1 MMGFPV
7 LSLLILLPAAAA
19 LVVPFLRS
27 TQAARWVALIVLL
40 ADFLLAVWVL
50 ISFDASTAA
59 MQFGEHYAWVPS
71 LGISYRLGVDGIS
84 VWFVL
89 LTTLLGW
96 ICVLAS
102 WTSITTRV
110 AEFMTCLL
118 AMQSLMVGVFCAL
131 DMILFYIL
139 WEAMLVPMYLMIG
152 IWGGANR
159 VYAAFKF
166 FLYTLAGSLLFLIGI
181 LLLYFNAGQTFDML
195 ALMEARYPVNLQ
207 IWVFLA
213 FLVAFAVKVPMVPL
227 HTWLPDAHVQAPTA
241 GSIILAGVLL
251 KMGAYGFL
259 RFSLPMLPDAAHY
272 FAPLMI
278 ALSAVAIVYGGFLAL
293 VQRDIKKLIAYSS
306 VSHMG
311 FITLGLFTFD
321 TMGLSGAV
329 IQMFNHGITTGALFL
344 CVGLIYERT
353 HSREIA
359 SYGGLIKAVP
369 LFGILFA
376 GFLLASMAVPGLN
389 GFIGEL
395 LVLAAA
401 FGVSSWAGAAG
412 VLGALTGAAYL
423 LGVYRQMLLGPTAAP
438 GDAILWDLNQRELIC
453 ALPLLMFVVWFGLY
467 PKPFLNILQ
476 PSLDHLMIQTT
487 LSVVTP

>member
-1 MMGFPV
+1 
-7 LSLLILLPAAAA
+7 
-19 LVVPFLRS
+19 
-27 TQAARWVALIVLL
+27 
-40 ADFLLAVWVL
+40 
-50 ISFDASTAA
+50 
-59 MQFGEHYAWVPS
+59 
-71 LGISYRLGVDGIS
+71 
-84 VWFVL
+84 
-89 LTTLLGW
+89 
-96 ICVLAS
+96 
-102 WTSITTRV
+102 
-110 AEFMTCLL
+110 
-118 AMQSLMVGVFCAL
+118 
-131 DMILFYIL
+131 
-139 WEAMLVPMYLMIG
+139 
-152 IWGGANR
+152 
-159 VYAAFKF
+159 
-166 FLYTLAGSLLFLIGI
+166 
-181 LLLYFNAGQTFDML
+181 
-195 ALMEARYPVNLQ
+195 
-207 IWVFLA
+207 
-213 FLVAFAVKVPMVPL
+213 
-227 HTWLPDAHVQAPTA
+227 
-241 GSIILAGVLL
+241 
-251 KMGAYGFL
+251 
-259 RFSLPMLPDAAHY
+259 
-272 FAPLMI
+272 
-278 ALSAVAIVYGGFLAL
+278 
-293 VQRDIKKLIAYSS
+293 
-306 VSHMG
+306 MG

-401 FGVSSWAGAAG
+401 FGVSSWAGAAA